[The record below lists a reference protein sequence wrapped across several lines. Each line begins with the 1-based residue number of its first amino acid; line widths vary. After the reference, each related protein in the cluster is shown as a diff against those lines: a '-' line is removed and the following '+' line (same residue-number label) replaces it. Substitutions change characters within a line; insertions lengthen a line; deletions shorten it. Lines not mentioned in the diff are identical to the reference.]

1 MKKNKSADVSGFV
14 FFGAILFKEIDPF
27 FMLRLMHSTLNQL
40 RAVGK

>member
-1 MKKNKSADVSGFV
+1 MKKTNPLMWAAL

-40 RAVGK
+40 RAAGK